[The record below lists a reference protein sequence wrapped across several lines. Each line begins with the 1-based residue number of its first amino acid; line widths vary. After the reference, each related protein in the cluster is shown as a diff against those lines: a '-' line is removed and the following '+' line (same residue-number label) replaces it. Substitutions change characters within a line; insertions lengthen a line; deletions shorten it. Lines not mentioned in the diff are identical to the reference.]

1 MIGRAYFNM
10 GEYVKGRRKF
20 EELQTSFPKSKLV
33 NDSHYYISMCH
44 YFSGEEIGAISSL
57 RHLLESEKIKK
68 KRKAELSFFMGEI
81 YFNRKEFGEA
91 TTYYEKTLNQ
101 YDPDTLSAIARFRIG
116 ECLWEKKDYVQA
128 KETFAQVEK
137 SDPSPELLFDSKFK
151 QGECHYIL
159 GERQEGMKI
168 YKELSDDNRYKSKL
182 ASIKLKIAE
191 GYYALDELSLSMEEY
206 LKVTEDYPRTEESAE
221 AYFELGSIY
230 QEAFGDFQLAK
241 EMYGKCGNENPRSE
255 IAKKALTQSAIISRI
270 EEYQQQISVE
280 ETEKS
285 AQPQFL
291 LAELY
296 LTQMNEPD
304 SALMEYLALVDQFPE
319 SEYAAKSLYAAA
331 WIYEKVKGD
340 TNQAARTYQRILDE
354 YPQSDY
360 HEIAL
365 ESLGNSTDSLGLN
378 NAEEIYQKVLKN
390 EITKG
395 EAANLLREL
404 HDSPFFHE
412 IDHIEGKKKIYQ
424 ITNVLSLDSD
434 YGKKYEDH
442 GVIKEEAKV
451 LGLLDALLGIPFE
464 KLEPEEFLLDKN
476 VQYYSISEEGH
487 IIKLAIGGREGPKL
501 RFFPNEICL
510 LRHLDTLYLEEN
522 GLQELPECIGELY
535 SLKELILRYNE
546 IRRLPQSLRELP
558 HLEVLDLQD
567 DRYLF
572 YLYNILDYLDFDELK
587 EEISRTRIEQ
597 LMAKKLILLEKA
609 KARPWSFNEKRKIYP
624 PNEILQSE
632 DCEYIILWMLNKNK
646 VCSWLDF
653 EDINF
658 IHKVGASTLAE
669 FTGTLT
675 CKNFIERRNNRDN
688 TYYRITPFGL
698 RRLKKIEE
706 KLKK

>member
-1 MIGRAYFNM
+1 MSGNMNPDRRRNRIFILFLLMFLMSGCTYYNTFYNAKKAFKDGERAQERVPENRRHSAGKNHYEAAIKKASKVLTFHPKSKWADDALFMIGRAYFNM
-10 GEYVKGRRKF
+10 GEYVKARRKF

-91 TTYYEKTLNQ
+91 ITYYEKILNQ
-101 YDPDTLSAIARFRIG
+101 YDPDTLSAITRLRIG

-128 KETFAQVEK
+128 KEAFTQVEE

-151 QGECHYIL
+151 EGECHYIL
-159 GERQEGMKI
+159 GEHQEGMKI

-206 LKVTEDYPRTEESAE
+206 LRVTEDYPRTEESAE
-221 AYFELGSIY
+221 AYFQLGRIY
-230 QEAFGDFQLAK
+230 QEVFGDLQLAK
-241 EMYGKCGNENPRSE
+241 GMYGKCSDENPRSE
-255 IAKKALTQSAIISRI
+255 IAKKALTQSANISRI
-270 EEYQQQISVE
+270 EEYQQLISVE

-304 SALMEYLALVDQFPE
+304 SALTEYLDLADQFPE

-378 NAEEIYQKVLKN
+378 NAEDIYQKAERFLFQEQDVDSALAMYDMIIQEFPHSLYASKSAYAKAWTM
-390 EITKG
+390 EYY
-395 EAANLLREL
+395 ANPG
-404 HDSPFFHE
+404 DSTVIFAYQNV
-412 IDHIEGKKKIYQ
+412 IDQYPGSEYA
-424 ITNVLSLDSD
+424 
-434 YGKKYEDH
+434 
-442 GVIKEEAKV
+442 EEARIK
-451 LGLLDALLGIPFE
+451 LGLSARRRPTQPEAREATAPLEEEKQDTTETAGADTTGPGIPKAPEPLQRVEFVYPESEILSGIQGAVVFKIRIEFDGTVSEAQVVNSLENPWIDDAAKEVALKTSFDPE
-464 KLEPEEFLLDKN
+464 KLDPMQVGGWFLFTVEVKLPQEDPLLDPT
-476 VQYYSISEEGH
+476 YD
-487 IIKLAIGGREGPKL
+487 
-501 RFFPNEICL
+501 PNE
-510 LRHLDTLYLEEN
+510 
-522 GLQELPECIGELY
+522 
-535 SLKELILRYNE
+535 
-546 IRRLPQSLRELP
+546 
-558 HLEVLDLQD
+558 
-567 DRYLF
+567 
-572 YLYNILDYLDFDELK
+572 
-587 EEISRTRIEQ
+587 
-597 LMAKKLILLEKA
+597 
-609 KARPWSFNEKRKIYP
+609 
-624 PNEILQSE
+624 
-632 DCEYIILWMLNKNK
+632 
-646 VCSWLDF
+646 
-653 EDINF
+653 
-658 IHKVGASTLAE
+658 
-669 FTGTLT
+669 
-675 CKNFIERRNNRDN
+675 
-688 TYYRITPFGL
+688 
-698 RRLKKIEE
+698 
-706 KLKK
+706 